1 MNVIASFLSTL
12 LVALPAL
19 PDPLTT
25 PLTFPQMSS
34 TTLPAVEGT
43 AEVPAS
49 DVATSDTKLAA
60 TRHIHDNLYEIDIYS
75 ASMDRVITNN
85 LLLPPGGPDNTTPR
99 PTFYLMQGSYGG
111 ERGDTWATATD
122 YESLFRGK
130 NVNVVSPI
138 GGDGTL
144 FYDWKSTTTPVGTAK
159 WMTYYTQELPFIM
172 ETQFH
177 ATDKRAIAGLSAS
190 GAPALNIAEAYPDK
204 YVAVASLS
212 GYTAVSSTMGRI
224 MSLGVTAAKMA
235 PVWGCLDGRM
245 IRNGSTTIQS
255 STWTSSKIR
264 RSTSIPAPAWKKTAS
279 APSNA
284 ACSGTASWS
293 TSYASPTILS
303 SPRHVARASTSPMTA
318 RPMAFTIG
326 RTTKTPLAKAG
337 RRSLALRSG
346 HKSPTFRPGFRI
358 HGRAQR

>member
-111 ERGDTWATATD
+111 ERGDTWATATE

-235 PVWGCLDGRM
+235 PVWGMFGWPDDPEWLHYDPILHVDKLKNTKVYFYSGSGLEKDGFGTVQRGM
-245 IRNGSTTIQS
+245 FWNGVMEYLVRLTNNPFVAQARGAGVDVTYDREAYGIHDWPYYEDALGKS
-255 STWTSSKIR
+255 WTKVIG
-264 RSTSIPAPAWKKTAS
+264 PALGA
-279 APSNA
+279 
-284 ACSGTASWS
+284 
-293 TSYASPTILS
+293 
-303 SPRHVARASTSPMTA
+303 
-318 RPMAFTIG
+318 
-326 RTTKTPLAKAG
+326 
-337 RRSLALRSG
+337 
-346 HKSPTFRPGFRI
+346 
-358 HGRAQR
+358 